1 MDQNPMTMKRR
12 EFIATSALATA
23 GTFLLPSC
31 MRNEGSIREVGIQLY
46 TVKDIINA
54 DVSATLK
61 SLSDIGFTELEL
73 WSYAEGKIFGMA
85 YADFAKEAKNL
96 GMDIIS
102 GHYDTGFS
110 NPQQKGTLMNDWE
123 RAVEDAKKA
132 GQPYLVIGGLSDSER
147 DSLDNVKRTCEL
159 LNNSGEVCEAMGARL
174 GYHNH
179 SVEFTRIDDQL
190 IYDVMLQE
198 LDPKLVTMELDLFW
212 IINGGYDPLEYFKNY
227 PGRFE
232 LCHVKDMDKTDR
244 NKNADVGSGSIDF
257 KALFKEAET
266 AGLKHF
272 FLEQE
277 NFNVSPLESAGNGF
291 KHLERLM

>member
-1 MDQNPMTMKRR
+1 MKRR

-31 MRNEGSIREVGIQLY
+31 MRNEGSIRAVGIQLY

-54 DVSATLK
+54 DVSGTLK

-96 GMDIIS
+96 GMKIIS

-110 NPQQKGTLMNDWE
+110 NPQQKGTLMNDWK
-123 RAVEDAKKA
+123 RAVEDARIA
-132 GQPYLVIGGLSDSER
+132 DQPYLVIGGLSDSER
-147 DSLDNVKRTCEL
+147 DTMDSVKRTCEL
-159 LNNSGEVCEAMGARL
+159 LNNSGAVCQSMGAKL

-212 IINGGYDPLEYFKNY
+212 IINGGYDPLEYFKKY

-257 KALFKEAET
+257 NALFKEAET

-277 NFNVSPLESAGNGF
+277 NFAVSPLESVEKGF